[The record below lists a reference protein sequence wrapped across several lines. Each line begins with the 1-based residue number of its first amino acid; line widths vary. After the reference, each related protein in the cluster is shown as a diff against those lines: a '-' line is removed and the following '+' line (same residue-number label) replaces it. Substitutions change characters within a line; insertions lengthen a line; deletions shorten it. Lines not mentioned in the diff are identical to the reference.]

1 MSKYLFVGAHC
12 DDELCF
18 GGMMLKLSEQG
29 HEITYIPLSWCCKD
43 DLIKECIESSKILK
57 VSKIWIGDHDVRHFD
72 DSRARIADYFSQL
85 NGGYDFVFTH
95 AVNDKHPDHRTVAEE
110 SLRCF
115 TGNLFTYIGPWNGD
129 ENPNYFVELSESQL
143 ETKIKAL
150 ECYKSQAHRAYMHPD
165 FIRAQ
170 ARYNGIRCGKLY
182 SEGFKVVR
190 LVQ

>member
-1 MSKYLFVGAHC
+1 MSKYLFIGYHI
-12 DDELCF
+12 DDCELSC
-18 GGMMLKLSEQG
+18 GGTMIKLVMSG
-29 HEITYIPLSWCCKD
+29 HEVHNLVFA
-43 DLIKECIESSKILK
+43 LGGANESEWNESNKI
-57 VSKIWIGDHDVRHFD
+57 IGSVGTFYFPDCQVQHK
-72 DSRARIADYFSQL
+72 SIRIADYL
-85 NGGYDFVFTH
+85 YHRRNDYDFVFTH
-95 AVNDKHPDHRTVAEE
+95 SIDDRHPHHRLAAEE
-110 SLRCF
+110 TKRVIN
-115 TGNLFTYIGPWNGD
+115 TNLFTYLAPWNGSHE
-129 ENPNYFVELSESQL
+129 ENHFVELSESQL